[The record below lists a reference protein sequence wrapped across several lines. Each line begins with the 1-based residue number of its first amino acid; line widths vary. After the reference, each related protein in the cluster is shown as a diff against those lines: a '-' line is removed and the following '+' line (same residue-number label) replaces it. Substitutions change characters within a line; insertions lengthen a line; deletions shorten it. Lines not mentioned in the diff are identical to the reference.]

1 MTVDRPTFEY
11 EEALWQRGSL
21 YVAGID
27 EVGRGALAG
36 PVVAAAVI
44 VPAFSQLEGVWCQV
58 RDSKQLSALRRQVLE
73 KEIQQQA
80 LAWAIGKVE
89 AEIIDQ
95 VGIAEATR
103 RAMLEA
109 IARLAVQPDH
119 LLIDWVNLSQAGI
132 AQHSMPKA
140 DARIASVAAASILAK
155 VYRDRLMC
163 EADLCYPDYGF
174 AKHKGY
180 GSAAHLA
187 AIEQHGPSPIHR
199 RSFAPLL
206 QLKLF

>member
-1 MTVDRPTFEY
+1 MIVDRPTFEY
-11 EEALWQRGSL
+11 EEALWRNGIL

-44 VPAFSQLEGVWCQV
+44 VPAFSPLEGIWCQV
-58 RDSKQLSALRRQVLE
+58 RDSKQLSAAQRQALE
-73 KEIQQQA
+73 KTIQQQA
-80 LAWAIGKVE
+80 LAWAIGSVE

-103 RAMLEA
+103 QAMLEA
-109 IARLAVQPDH
+109 IAKLAVRPDH
-119 LLIDWVNLSQAGI
+119 LLIDWVNLSKAGI
-132 AQHSMPKA
+132 AQQSMPKA
-140 DARIASVAAASILAK
+140 DAKIASVAAASILAK
-155 VYRDRLMC
+155 VYRDQIMC
-163 EADLCYPDYGF
+163 EADRPYPNYGF

-187 AIEQHGPSPIHR
+187 AIEQYGPSPIHR